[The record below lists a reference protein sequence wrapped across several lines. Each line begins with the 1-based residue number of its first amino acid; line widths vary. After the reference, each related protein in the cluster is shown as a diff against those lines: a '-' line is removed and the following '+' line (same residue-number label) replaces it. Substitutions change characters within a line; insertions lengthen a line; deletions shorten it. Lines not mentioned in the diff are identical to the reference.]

1 MTLTTLIIIGLL
13 LGMLLFAL
21 LALRSDRDR
30 MAAEDRCARLEED
43 LTAARWMLVLVHQG
57 ASEAPPADGK
67 VPVEA

>member
-1 MTLTTLIIIGLL
+1 MTTLIIIGLL

-43 LTAARWMLVLVHQG
+43 LTAARWVLVHQG
-57 ASEAPPADGK
+57 ASEAPANGK
-67 VPVEA
+67 VPIEA

>member
-43 LTAARWMLVLVHQG
+43 LTAAKWMLIHQT
-57 ASEAPPADGK
+57 ASDVSLNGK
-67 VPVEA
+67 VPAET